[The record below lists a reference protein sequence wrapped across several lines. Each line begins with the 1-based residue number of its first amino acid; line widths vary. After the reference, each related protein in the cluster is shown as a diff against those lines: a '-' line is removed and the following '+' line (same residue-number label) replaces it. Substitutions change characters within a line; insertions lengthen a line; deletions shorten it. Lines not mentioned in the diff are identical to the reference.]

1 MSLGRRSGG
10 ETVKVKVNDI
20 QINYEVS
27 GKQGAQVVM
36 LSHSLG
42 SSLLMWNPQMEALE
56 FHYKVLRYDMRGHGG
71 SDAPQGAYTLEQL
84 GEDAV
89 GLLDALHIEVVHWV
103 GLSMGGM
110 IGQYLALNHSHRL
123 RSLVL
128 CDTAAAIPEDGQ
140 AMRKERI
147 EIARERGLEALV
159 EPTLDRWFTPA
170 YRGQNPP
177 QVELIREQFLATS
190 AGGYIGCS
198 EAIGGLNYLDRL
210 PEIRIPTLI
219 IVGEDDP
226 GTPVPLS
233 EAIHGRIE
241 GSRLEVLKSA
251 AHLSNVEQPEAFN
264 RALIGFL
271 LDH

>member
-1 MSLGRRSGG
+1 M
-10 ETVKVKVNDI
+10 KVNVNDI
-20 QINYEVS
+20 QINYDVS

-42 SSLLMWNPQMEALE
+42 SSLAMWDAQMEALE
-56 FHYKVLRYDMRGHGG
+56 LHYKVLRYDMRGHGG
-71 SDAPQGAYTLEQL
+71 SDAPQGAYTLGQL

-89 GLLDALHIEVVHWV
+89 GLLDALNIEVVHWV

-110 IGQYLALNHSHRL
+110 IGQYLALNYADRL

-128 CDTAAAIPEDGQ
+128 CDTAAAIPEDGR
-140 AMRKERI
+140 AMRQERI
-147 EIARERGLEALV
+147 EIAREKGLEALV
-159 EPTLDRWFTPA
+159 EPTLNRWFTPA

-190 AGGYIGCS
+190 VGGYIGCS
-198 EAIGGLNYLDRL
+198 EAIMGLNYLERL
-210 PEIRIPTLI
+210 HEIRTPTLN

-226 GTPVPLS
+226 GTPVSLS
-233 EAIHGRIE
+233 EAIYERIE
-241 GSRLEVLKSA
+241 GSRLVVLKSA
-251 AHLSNVEQPEAFN
+251 AHLSNVEQSEAFN